1 MKATRTKRTVRRN
14 KPKAGPD
21 RSPSRHFRF
30 AVAIFL
36 LAVLVRGM
44 YLCDNSDNPT
54 FRVPVV
60 DSMTYDQ
67 MARKAVQGE
76 RITRDFFWQ
85 QCFYPSFL
93 SVIYFFSNS
102 SVILVKIIQI
112 LSGAVTCV
120 LTFWLGDRIFGRTA
134 GFLAACIAAL
144 YGPLIFFDGEL
155 LAACWGA
162 FWAAVL
168 ICLFLTT
175 AQKQSTVLCF
185 FLGLCGALSII
196 TRPNFLLFFA
206 AGYIWLIVVW
216 FRQRVRGG
224 IFLSAGATTVGFLI
238 VVLPVAVKNH
248 TLTGRFSFLPATG
261 AINLYI
267 GNNPEFE
274 AVSIR
279 PGLKWKSIIDLPSEH
294 GAQNFDQE
302 QQFYTSKVL
311 EYIRTEPMGFIK
323 GIAHKTM
330 EFFSSREMPGN
341 IDVYL
346 LANWSRF
353 ISLLMWKIGRFGFP
367 FGLLLPLA
375 TLGLVLNRRAVPV
388 PVILFVILY
397 PATVILT
404 HIEARYRIPIIIP
417 MCILA
422 GSALVE
428 IGRTY
433 RQKRWRRLIITGIS
447 GTVIA
452 FLCSVSGPFCGE
464 KTDYEPEL
472 YYAVAD
478 SLNKRGRPQ
487 ESIIAYS
494 KAVALKNDY
503 IEAHHNLGLV
513 LVDEGEIKE
522 AIEHYK
528 AAIKIYPE
536 FASAHNDL
544 GRAFY
549 LLGENEKALE
559 HHHKAIQID
568 PENADAYNDMGNVL
582 SKVGRIDEAIEHYYK
597 AVDLRPGDASSHN
610 NLGNAIFK
618 IGRMAEAIEHYHK
631 ALDSEPDNV
640 SSHSNLGNVLAMSGR
655 LTEAIDHY
663 KASLA
668 NEPGNARVL
677 SNLGNA
683 LLGLGKLQEAEARY
697 NQSLKIE
704 PDNARTYCNLGIC
717 LKQQG
722 RIDEAIE
729 AFNKALAIEP
739 QHRRA
744 REVLDGIQR
753 E

>member
-1 MKATRTKRTVRRN
+1 MKTGSKRRTAHRH
-14 KPKAGPD
+14 
-21 RSPSRHFRF
+21 RSKKGDNRLKSRGFWL
-30 AVAIFL
+30 AVAVFL
-36 LAVLVRGM
+36 LAILARGL
-44 YLCDNSDNPT
+44 YLYDNSDNPT
-54 FRVPVV
+54 FKVPIV

-67 MARKAVQGE
+67 IARKAVQGE
-76 RITRDFFWQ
+76 GITRDFFWQ

-93 SVIYFFSNS
+93 SVVYFFSNS

-112 LSGAVTCV
+112 FLGAVTCV
-120 LTFWLGDRIFGRTA
+120 LTFRLGDRIFGRTA
-134 GFLAACIAAL
+134 GFLAACIAVL

-168 ICLFLTT
+168 IYLFLTT

-185 FLGLCGALSII
+185 FLGLCGAVSII
-196 TRPNFLLFFA
+196 TRPNLLLFFA

-216 FRQRVRGG
+216 FRQKVGAG
-224 IFLSAGATTVGFLI
+224 IFLNAGATAVGFLT
-238 VVLPVAVKNH
+238 VMLPVAVKNH

-279 PGLKWKSIIDLPSEH
+279 PGLKWKSVVDLPSEH
-294 GAQNFDQE
+294 GVQDFAQE

-311 EYIRTEPMGFIK
+311 EYIRAEPMGFIK
-323 GIAHKTM
+323 GIAHKTT
-330 EFFSSREMPGN
+330 EFFSSREVPGN

-353 ISLLMWKIGRFGFP
+353 ISLLMWKVGRFGFP

-375 TLGLVLNRRAVPV
+375 ILGLVLSRRTVPV

-404 HIEARYRIPIIIP
+404 HIEARYRIPMIIP

-428 IGRTY
+428 IRRMY
-433 RQKRWRRLIITGIS
+433 RQKRCRRLIITGIS
-447 GTVIA
+447 GTVVA

-464 KTDYEPEL
+464 KIDYEPEL

-487 ESIIAYS
+487 ESITAYS

-503 IEAHHNLGLV
+503 VEAHHNLGLV
-513 LVDEGEIKE
+513 LVDEGEIKG

-528 AAIKIYPE
+528 VAIKIYPE

-559 HHHKAIQID
+559 HNHKAIQID
-568 PENADAYNDMGNVL
+568 PENADAHNDMGNVL
-582 SKVGRIDEAIEHYYK
+582 SKVGRIDEAMEHYYK
-597 AVDLRPGDASSHN
+597 AVGLRPSDASPHN
-610 NLGNAIFK
+610 NLGNI
-618 IGRMAEAIEHYHK
+618 
-631 ALDSEPDNV
+631 
-640 SSHSNLGNVLAMSGR
+640 LAMSGR
-655 LTEAIDHY
+655 LTEAIEHY
-663 KASLA
+663 EASLA
-668 NEPGNARVL
+668 IRPGNARVL
-677 SNLGNA
+677 SNLANA
-683 LLGLGKLQEAEARY
+683 LAALSRFREATEKYRQALQI
-697 NQSLKIE
+697 S
-704 PDNARTYCNLGIC
+704 PDDAGIHYNLGIC

-722 RIDEAIE
+722 QIDEAIE
-729 AFNKALAIEP
+729 EYKKAVVIDPQHKGARKALEKLL
-739 QHRRA
+739 Q
-744 REVLDGIQR
+744 
-753 E
+753 